1 MTYTQATSLS
11 LLMAAML
18 ALSPS
23 LAVAQDPA
31 RLPAHEPA
39 NAAAILMAMRQA
51 SGGDQWK
58 GVHSLHTIMSMQ
70 AGGQAVR
77 AEQWE
82 DVATGRYVDR
92 YVRSNFTSQEGF
104 DGVTPWREG
113 RSGISYALGDVD
125 AALVAADEAFRVAR
139 GWWFPDRH
147 PATVSAL
154 GVREENGRSFDVVD
168 ITPEGG
174 RMFEA
179 WIDRA
184 THLLARTDEQQAED
198 RVVTTYSDYRSVQ
211 GIMLPFVIRSGDG
224 VDASSDDVATV
235 QSVDIN
241 PDTPDSLYSLPAL
254 PPSDIAL
261 PAHQDS
267 VEVPFRLTA
276 DNRILVPLTVDG
288 RTTFDA
294 EFDSGG
300 SLILQ
305 PTTVAALNLGVVG
318 HVQAKGGGEG
328 TGPISTNGR
337 VEKIALGEAVIR
349 DAAFHS
355 MAFDPGAPDKALV
368 GLEILQRFVVRFD
381 FDRQIMTLTLPDAF
395 NYRGDGAVI
404 PFHFQDNQPEIKGS
418 IDGIAGL
425 FAIDT
430 GDSGSLLLIA
440 PFARRYGLVERYHA
454 DLPYAGQAL
463 GATHGVWARKR
474 VETVSFDGA
483 DGRAAAVVHQPIT
496 RISLQH
502 SGFDANRN
510 VSANIGL
517 GILKQFNLTFDYPHQ
532 RIILEANQLYGQK
545 DVFNRAGL
553 RLQRKGDHWSVI
565 AVYLGSPAAD
575 AGIEMGEAVS
585 RIDGQ
590 NTLSR
595 EQLSSK
601 LIGAVGTSLIL
612 QMTTPNKARS
622 VTLTLRDIL

>member
-1 MTYTQATSLS
+1 
-11 LLMAAML
+11 MAATL
-18 ALSPS
+18 VLSPV
-23 LAVAQDPA
+23 LVAAQEQ
-31 RLPAHEPA
+31 AHESA
-39 NAAAILMAMRQA
+39 DAAAILTAMRQA
-51 SGGDQWK
+51 SGGDPWK
-58 GVHSLHTIMSMQ
+58 DVHSLHTTMSMR
-70 AGGQAVR
+70 AGGQVVR

-104 DGVTPWREG
+104 DGVTPWRQG
-113 RSGISYALGDVD
+113 RSGISYTLGDVD

-147 PATVSAL
+147 PATVSAV
-154 GVREENGRSFDVVD
+154 GVHQENGRSFDVVD

-198 RVVTTYSDYRSVQ
+198 RVVTTYSDYRRVQ

-235 QSVDIN
+235 QSIEVNSNI
-241 PDTPDSLYSLPAL
+241 PDSLYSLPDL
-254 PPSDIAL
+254 SPSDIAL
-261 PAHQDS
+261 PLHQDS

-288 RTTFDA
+288 RATYDA

-300 SLILQ
+300 GLILQ
-305 PTTVAALNLGVVG
+305 PGAVAALNLDVVG
-318 HVQAKGGGEG
+318 HAQSKGGGEG
-328 TGPISTNGR
+328 AGPVSTNGR
-337 VEKIALGEAVIR
+337 AEKIALGGAVISNV
-349 DAAFHS
+349 AFKS
-355 MAFDPGAPDKALV
+355 MAFDPGDPDKALV
-368 GLEILQRFVVRFD
+368 GLEVLQRFVVRFD
-381 FDRQIMTLTLPDAF
+381 FDRRVMTLTRPDAF
-395 NYRGDGAVI
+395 NYSGNGAVI
-404 PFHFQDNQPEIKGS
+404 PFHFQDNQPEISGS

-430 GDSGSLLLIA
+430 GDNGSLLLIA

-454 DLPYAGQAL
+454 DLPYAGRAV

-483 DGRAAAVVHQPIT
+483 DGRAAILVHQPIT
-496 RISLQH
+496 RISLQQ

-517 GILKQFNLTFDYPHQ
+517 GILKQFNLTFDYARK

-553 RLQRKGDHWSVI
+553 RLQRKGDSWSVI
-565 AVYLGSPAAD
+565 AVYPGSPAAQ
-575 AGIEMGEAVS
+575 AGIETGEAVS

-590 NTLSR
+590 DTLTR

-601 LIGAVGTSLIL
+601 LIGAVGTQLIL
-612 QMTTPNKARS
+612 QMATPNKARS

>member
-1 MTYTQATSLS
+1 MTQAQATFLAF
-11 LLMAAML
+11 LMATIV

-23 LAVAQDPA
+23 VALAQNQ
-31 RLPAHEPA
+31 AHEPA
-39 NAAAILMAMRQA
+39 NAAAILKAMHQA
-51 SGGDQWK
+51 SGGDRWN
-58 GVHSLHTIMSMQ
+58 GIHSMHTTMSMQ

-104 DGVTPWREG
+104 DGVTPWRQG
-113 RSGISYALGDVD
+113 RSGIAYTLGDVD
-125 AALVAADEAFRVAR
+125 AALVAANEAFRVAR
-139 GWWFPDRH
+139 GWWFPDRR
-147 PATVSAL
+147 PATVSAV
-154 GVREENGRSFDVVD
+154 GVHEEKGHSFDVVD

-241 PDTPDSLYSLPAL
+241 PDTPDGLYSLPAL

-261 PAHQDS
+261 PSNQDS

-288 RTTFDA
+288 RVTYDA

-328 TGPISTNGR
+328 AGPISTNGR
-337 VEKIALGEAVIR
+337 VAKIALGEAVIG

-355 MAFDPGAPDKALV
+355 MAFDPGDPDKALV

-381 FDRQIMTLTLPDAF
+381 FDRRIMTLTRPDAF
-395 NYRGDGAVI
+395 SYSGKGAVV

-418 IDGIAGL
+418 IDGMAGL
-425 FAIDT
+425 FTVDT

-483 DGRAAAVVHQPIT
+483 DGRTVAVVHQPIT

-510 VSANIGL
+510 VSANVGL
-517 GILKQFNLTFDYPHQ
+517 GILKQFNLTFDYPRQ

-553 RLQRKGDHWSVI
+553 RLQRKGDHWSVV
-565 AVYLGSPAAD
+565 AVYPGSPAAE
-575 AGIEMGEAVS
+575 AGIELGEVVS
-585 RIDGQ
+585 RVDGQ
-590 NTLSR
+590 DTLSR
-595 EQLSSK
+595 EQLSGK
-601 LIGAVGTSLIL
+601 LIGAAGTRLTL
-612 QMTTPNKARS
+612 QMATPNKARS

>member
-1 MTYTQATSLS
+1 MAHTQTTTLS

-18 ALSPS
+18 VLSPS
-23 LAVAQDPA
+23 LAAAQGQ
-31 RLPAHEPA
+31 AHEPT
-39 NAAAILMAMRQA
+39 NAAAILIAMREA
-51 SGGDQWK
+51 SGGDHWK
-58 GVHSLHTIMSMQ
+58 SVHSLHTIMNMH

-92 YVRSNFTSQEGF
+92 YVRSNFMSQDGF
-104 DGVTPWREG
+104 DGVTPWRQG
-113 RSGISYALGDVD
+113 RSGISYTLGDVD
-125 AALVAADEAFRVAR
+125 AALVAANEAYRVAR

-147 PATVSAL
+147 SATASAV
-154 GVREENGRSFDVVD
+154 GVHKENGRSFDVVD

-198 RVVTTYSDYRSVQ
+198 RVVTTYSDYRRVQ

-235 QSVDIN
+235 QSVDVNLDI
-241 PDTPDSLYSLPAL
+241 PDSLYALPNL

-288 RTTFDA
+288 RDTYDA

-305 PTTVAALNLGVVG
+305 PAAVAALNLDVVG
-318 HVQAKGGGEG
+318 HAQSKGGGEG
-328 TGPISTNGR
+328 AGPISTNGR
-337 VEKIALGEAVIR
+337 VEKIALGAAVIS

-355 MAFDPGAPDKALV
+355 MAFDPGDPDKALV
-368 GLEILQRFVVRFD
+368 GLEILQRFVIRFD
-381 FDRQIMTLTLPDAF
+381 FDRRVMTLTRPDAF
-395 NYRGDGAVI
+395 NYSGNGTVV

-425 FAIDT
+425 FAVDT
-430 GDSGSLLLIA
+430 GDNGSLLLIA

-454 DLPYAGQAL
+454 NLPYAGQSL
-463 GATHGVWARKR
+463 GTTHGVWARKR

-483 DGRAAAVVHQPIT
+483 DGRAAVVVHQPVT

-517 GILKQFNLTFDYPHQ
+517 GILKQFNLTFDYARQ

-545 DVFNRAGL
+545 DVFNRAGV
-553 RLQRKGDHWSVI
+553 RLQRKGNSWSVS
-565 AVYLGSPAAD
+565 AVYPGSPAAE
-575 AGIEMGEAVS
+575 AGIEMGEVVS

-590 NTLSR
+590 DTLDR
-595 EQLSSK
+595 EQLASK
-601 LIGAVGTSLIL
+601 LIGAVGTQLTL
-612 QMTTPNKARS
+612 QMATPNKARS